1 MIDKA
6 TYRDAM
12 AHLGAAVNVVTS
24 DGPAGR
30 CGCTASAVCGVTDQP
45 PMLLVCI
52 NRSSRNNAAFK
63 ENARLCV
70 NVLDASQQALA
81 MRFSTKDLSVDE
93 RFSEAEWHV
102 LETGSPVLRGAVVS
116 LDCDI
121 TFTAEVGTHT
131 VFYCAV
137 RAASTQH
144 DSEALIYF
152 GRGFHRV
159 GRLSQNLGA

>member
-1 MIDKA
+1 MIDKNA
-6 TYRDAM
+6 YRDAM
-12 AHLGAAVNVVTS
+12 AHLGAAVNVITS

-52 NRSSRNNAAFK
+52 NRSSRNNTAFK

-81 MRFSTKDLSVDE
+81 LRFAAKDLAVDE
-93 RFSEAEWHV
+93 RFAEGDWHV
-102 LETGSPVLRGAVVS
+102 LETGSPVLAGAAVS
-116 LDCDI
+116 LDCDV

-137 RAASTQH
+137 RGVATQAN
-144 DSEALIYF
+144 SEALIYF

-159 GRLSQNLGA
+159 GRPQQTVEA

>member
-1 MIDKA
+1 MIAK
-6 TYRDAM
+6 TVYRDAM
-12 AHLGAAVNVVTS
+12 ARMGAAVNVITS

-52 NRSSRNNAAFK
+52 NRSSRNNTAFK
-63 ENARLCV
+63 ENSRLCV

-81 MRFSTKDLSVDE
+81 LRFASKDMAVDE
-93 RFSEAEWHV
+93 RFSEGDWDV
-102 LETGSPVLRGAVVS
+102 LETGSPVLRGAAVS

-137 RAASTQH
+137 RSATSLEN
-144 DSEALIYF
+144 SEALIYF
-152 GRGFHRV
+152 DRGFHRV
-159 GRLSQNLGA
+159 GRATHAVGA

>member
-1 MIDKA
+1 MIDKTA
-6 TYRDAM
+6 YRDAM
-12 AHLGAAVNVVTS
+12 ARMGAAVNVITS

-52 NRSSRNNAAFK
+52 NRGSRNNTAFK

-70 NVLDASQQALA
+70 NVLDANQQALA
-81 MRFSTKDLSVDE
+81 LRFAAKDMEVHE
-93 RFSEAEWHV
+93 RFSEGDWGV

-137 RAASTQH
+137 RSATSQDNT
-144 DSEALIYF
+144 EALIYF
-152 GRGFHRV
+152 DRGFHRV
-159 GRLSQNLGA
+159 GRVAQPVGA